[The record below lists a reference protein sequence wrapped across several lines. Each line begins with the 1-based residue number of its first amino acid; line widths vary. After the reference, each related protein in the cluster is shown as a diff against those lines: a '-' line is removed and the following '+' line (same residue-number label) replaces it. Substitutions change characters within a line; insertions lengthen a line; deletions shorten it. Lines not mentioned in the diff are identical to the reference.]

1 MNILNVKIIKH
12 KKFRFEYLGFIGFEY
27 TLPVFIDTSI
37 DIGQVV
43 IDMQRVFIVTIAG
56 YFESR
61 GGTCVPITPI
71 DTPYDLKYIA
81 IDYELNCNRQYLFL
95 QIF

>member
-1 MNILNVKIIKH
+1 MNILNVNIIKH
-12 KKFRFEYLGFIGFEY
+12 KKIRFEYLGFIGFEY

-61 GGTCVPITPI
+61 GDMCTDNTDRYPLRSQI
-71 DTPYDLKYIA
+71 Y
-81 IDYELNCNRQYLFL
+81 CN
-95 QIF
+95 

>member
-1 MNILNVKIIKH
+1 MNILNVNIIKH
-12 KKFRFEYLGFIGFEY
+12 KKIRFEYLGFIGFEY

-56 YFESR
+56 YLVKLQEAIFVLTNPLKES
-61 GGTCVPITPI
+61 
-71 DTPYDLKYIA
+71 
-81 IDYELNCNRQYLFL
+81 
-95 QIF
+95 